1 MTMGEHPDAAV
12 VRRACTAFQQGD
24 LDTLSTLLTADVVQH
39 VPGDNML
46 SGHHKGRDACM
57 DLYRTEFEETAGT
70 LRVDLESVMPDGRGH
85 VISGHHVRAERGNRT
100 LDMKTG
106 LFFTIVG
113 GKISDIDQCVE
124 DIDAANAFWGK

>member
-1 MTMGEHPDAAV
+1 MAEHPDAAV

-24 LDTLSTLLTADVVQH
+24 LDTLSTLVTADLVQH

-57 DLYRTEFEETAGT
+57 QLWRTEYEETGGT
-70 LRVDLESVMPDGRGH
+70 LRVDIESVMPDGRGH
-85 VISGHHVRAERGNRT
+85 VISGHRCRAERGNRT
-100 LDMKTG
+100 MDMKTG

-113 GKISDIDQCVE
+113 GKITDIDECVE
-124 DIDAANAFWGK
+124 DIDAADAFWGK

>member
-1 MTMGEHPDAAV
+1 MGEHPDAAV
-12 VRRACTAFQQGD
+12 VRRACTAFQEGD
-24 LDTLSTLLTADVVQH
+24 LDTLSTLLTADVMQH
-39 VPGDNML
+39 VPGDNMI

-57 DLYRTEFEETAGT
+57 RLYRTEFEETGGT
-70 LRVDLESVMPDGRGH
+70 MRVDLESVMPDGRGH
-85 VISGHHVRAERGNRT
+85 VISGHRVRAERGNRT

-124 DIDAANAFWGK
+124 DIDATDAFWGK